1 MMKPFRKL
9 YRLGVGAVAFAG
21 ALGLAA
27 PIASADIIP
36 DPLHGFCNG
45 SGAGT
50 CIDNGTNTPLGN
62 STTFG
67 FSITPGP
74 QTGDVRIVFL
84 VPDNYADPATLGT
97 LTGTQGGA
105 LNNLPISTTITRFS
119 TTAWTSG
126 DLGTFLATL

>member
-1 MMKPFRKL
+1 MGSAM
-9 YRLGVGAVAFAG
+9 AA
-21 ALGLAA
+21 ALE
-27 PIASADIIP
+27 PVSI
-36 DPLHGFCNG
+36 
-45 SGAGT
+45 
-50 CIDNGTNTPLGN
+50 NGTNTPLGN

-126 DLGTFLATL
+126 DLGTFLATLWRVSEQPNRRVFAN